1 MPRPALCRADTGSRP
16 ARAETSAKHPH
27 NRDGRSLGTE
37 VTLPDGRVGVVAAAD
52 ADRPHE
58 PLVRVE
64 GSDLR
69 VQLRDAAAV

>member
-1 MPRPALCRADTGSRP
+1 MPYPV
-16 ARAETSAKHPH
+16 
-27 NRDGRSLGTE
+27 GTE
-37 VTLPDGRVGVVAAAD
+37 VTLPDGRVGVVVAAD

-58 PLVRVE
+58 PLVRVD